1 MTTDL
6 SGLERAAAQL
16 GHLGLSARLVP
27 PDRRRGRWFRFAG
40 RELLVSERVVERLRP
55 EEGEALLVH
64 AVIEK
69 RHRRRGWERW
79 LSVLGLTAL
88 AVWGVHSLWPSATT
102 LALMLGL
109 VLALVA
115 LALLRGQGS
124 IDADDEAVVTLGDA
138 ELLVRAIN
146 TIQKDE
152 LQVGAW
158 RGNARP
164 DLHRRAERLVTLHQL
179 RLPPE
184 LRTVPVIGSCTNSC
198 HDSDESH
205 GESDDRPHGSSK
217 GRSHG

>member
-16 GHLGLSARLVP
+16 GHTGLRARLVP
-27 PDRRRGRWFRFAG
+27 SDRRRGRWFRIAG
-40 RELLVSERVVERLRP
+40 GELLVSERVIERLRP
-55 EEGEALLVH
+55 EEGEALLLH
-64 AVIEK
+64 AVIEQ
-69 RHRRRGWERW
+69 RHRRRGRERW

-88 AVWGVHSLWPSATT
+88 AVWLVYSFWPWMTA
-102 LALMLGL
+102 LALILG
-109 VLALVA
+109 VVVGLVA
-115 LALLRGQGS
+115 LPLFRGQGS
-124 IDADDEAVVTLGDA
+124 IAADDEAVQTLGDA

-152 LQVGAW
+152 IQLGSW

-184 LRTVPVIGSCTNSC
+184 LRSVPVIGGCTNSC
-198 HDSDESH
+198 NDSDDSH
-205 GESDDRPHGSSK
+205 GH
-217 GRSHG
+217 SHG